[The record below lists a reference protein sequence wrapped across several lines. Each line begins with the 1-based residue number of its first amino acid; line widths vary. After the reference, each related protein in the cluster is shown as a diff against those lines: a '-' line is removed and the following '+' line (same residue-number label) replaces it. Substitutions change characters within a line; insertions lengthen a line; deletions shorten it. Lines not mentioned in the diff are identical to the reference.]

1 MRLQKLLTALIAVDN
16 TAADDLLLEALR
28 VGDVS
33 EQLVL
38 LDALMQRK
46 TPGGLSGVLAQFE
59 NLPPQCRAQVTKN
72 VKLFYHALS
81 QAGRSKDRGTRLAAM
96 AIIAQTRQGKLGYVL
111 SENLREPDEIL
122 SKAAAEALLEMAR
135 WVNRESRL
143 MHRFGAADENGQLDS
158 LAMLGEAVAKKGGST
173 ISAAPTGAEDLE
185 TAYQTVMQERPEIEA
200 AVARALD
207 WARTKHL
214 GDLMRAALLLCDH
227 PQSRT
232 LAILKTTRH
241 GGQASMVRKL
251 QQPPAADSVEA
262 FLLGASHGQ
271 LRTNFAAAFA
281 QISDRA
287 VLDSLLRRT
296 YWIADNQLRLCLGT
310 VTRGVWWESEPLRY
324 DLDRRTPAD
333 AASIADWIVASGLDV
348 AVQDKQLI
356 AILDHAK
363 DDTAARLRV
372 AVAAARQPKGSPAGA
387 FKAMLS
393 DTDERLQRIAARE
406 LIRRRPPEFES
417 ALLQR
422 MTDGTPSV
430 RRVIGRAIG
439 QVGFDQ
445 YWNRFDQLDR
455 PARIAAGK
463 AMMKLLP
470 DAADRLGRYLSSGT
484 NEQRVRAMAVIQDL
498 QLAERFRDALLA
510 SCLHTNSKVRSKAVS
525 LLIALP
531 AEPGDNVLERA
542 LADADPRVRAN
553 AIEVIDA
560 QKSPQFVPLLADRA
574 RIGQNRERANAIK
587 ALHGMKIDG
596 ATNHLQLML
605 SDPRAEHRISAL
617 WALRQTGLWSLLAY
631 VGAIAQRDDNLRVR
645 RYAVAM
651 LKSVMEQVAAA
662 QRAKVA

>member
-1 MRLQKLLTALIAVDN
+1 VRLQKLLTALIAVDN

-33 EQLVL
+33 EQLML

-46 TPGGLSGVLAQFE
+46 TPGGLSGILAQYE
-59 NLPPQCRAQVTKN
+59 NLPPQCRAVITRN

-81 QAGRSKDRGTRLAAM
+81 QAGRSRDHGTRLAAM

-111 SENLREPDEIL
+111 SENLREPDEKL

-143 MHRFGAADENGQLDS
+143 MHRFGEPQTES
-158 LAMLGEAVAKKGGST
+158 LAMVGEATAKKEGST
-173 ISAAPTGAEDLE
+173 VSAAPTGPDDLE
-185 TAYQTVMQERPEIEA
+185 TAYQTVMQERPEIES

-271 LRTNFAAAFA
+271 LRTNFASAFA

-310 VTRGVWWESEPLRY
+310 VTRGVWWEAEPLRY
-324 DLDRRTPAD
+324 DLARRTPAD
-333 AASIADWIVASGLDV
+333 AAAIADWIVASGLDV
-348 AVQDKQLI
+348 AEQDKQLV
-356 AILDHAK
+356 AVLDHAK

-417 ALLQR
+417 ALLQQ
-422 MTDGTPSV
+422 MTGGAPSV
-430 RRVIGRAIG
+430 RRVVGRAIG

-445 YWNRFDQLDR
+445 YWNRFDRLDR
-455 PARIAAGK
+455 QARIAAGR

-470 DAADRLGRYLSSGT
+470 DAADRLGRYLTSGT
-484 NEQRVRAMAVIQDL
+484 NDQRVRAMAVIQDL
-498 QLAERFRDALLA
+498 QLAERFRDALVNA
-510 SCLHTNSKVRSKAVS
+510 CVHANSKVRSKAVS
-525 LLIALP
+525 LLVSLP
-531 AEPGDNVLERA
+531 SEPGDNVLERA

-574 RIGQNRERANAIK
+574 RMGQNRERANAIK

-596 ATNHLQLML
+596 ATNQLQLML
-605 SDPRAEHRISAL
+605 ADPRAEHRISAL
-617 WALRQTGLWSLLAY
+617 WALRQTGLWSLLSH

-645 RYAVAM
+645 RYAVTM